1 MRIPIRYFSIG
12 LLTAS
17 IVLLIMFLITDDGGQ
32 AIEEYSVEE
41 LSEAIEDKGYRVITQ
56 DDFISFSMYLDEQ
69 KKVEN
74 NDEEKEKKD
83 KEKEQK
89 DKKDKKSDKEKK
101 KDKDKKDKDKKDKK
115 KDKEKDK
122 RKKATVRVKQ
132 GDVIKD
138 IGDRLK
144 DEGIIKDVDKFV
156 DYMEDNDYSSYVQIG
171 SFKVHSDMSL
181 KEIAE
186 TLTTYP

>member
-69 KKVEN
+69 KNVEN

-89 DKKDKKSDKEKK
+89 DKKDTKSDKEKK
-101 KDKDKKDKDKKDKK
+101 KDKDEKDKK

-144 DEGIIKDVDKFV
+144 DEGIIKDVNEFV
-156 DYMEDNDYSSYVQIG
+156 AYMEDNDYSPYLQIG

-186 TLTTYP
+186 TLTTYPGN